1 MSAKRGGLG
10 TNLDSL
16 IPTSLT
22 VGDTEVAQ
30 QNEVPISSISPNP
43 RQPRTVFDE
52 DALNELIA
60 SIKEIGILQP
70 PVVRKVSEGRY
81 ELIMG
86 ERRLRAAKAAGL
98 TTIPV
103 IIRQTPDNEL
113 LREAL
118 IENIHRSQL
127 NPLEEAAAYAGLL
140 TDFGCTHDELATKLG
155 RSRPLISNMLRLLN
169 LPPTVQRKV
178 AAGVISAGHARAL
191 LGLSDEK
198 EIEKLANRIVAEG
211 LSVRATEEIVAIAGP
226 AKKSSKKKA
235 KVGISGATKSRLK
248 QHQREGW
255 ETYKQLTLDTGQQ
268 AYVIEQGVFEWLEET
283 FGLTPFLSKQSM
295 PQGGFTETVDASEI
309 DLPTIWA
316 KVEELSKVQR

>member
-22 VGDTEVAQ
+22 VAGTEVAQ
-30 QNEVPISSISPNP
+30 QNEVSIDAISPNP

-52 DALNELIA
+52 TALNELIA

-70 PVVRKVSEGRY
+70 PVVRQTSPGKY
-81 ELIMG
+81 ELVMG
-86 ERRLRAAKAAGL
+86 ERRFRAAKAAGL
-98 TTIPV
+98 KSIPV

-127 NPLEEAAAYAGLL
+127 NPLEEGAAYAQLL
-140 TDFGCTHDELATKLG
+140 NDFNCTHEELATKLG
-155 RSRPLISNMLRLLN
+155 RSRPLISNTMRLLN

-191 LGLSDEK
+191 LGLTDEQA
-198 EIEKLANRIVAEG
+198 IEKLANRIVAEG
-211 LSVRATEEIVAIAGP
+211 LSVRATEEAVAINSP
-226 AKKSSKKKA
+226 KKK
-235 KVGISGATKSRLK
+235 GATGKSRK
-248 QHQREGW
+248 SAASG
-255 ETYKQLTLDTGQQ
+255 ETLAAAELLSDYLDTRVSIQGVSGKGKI
-268 AYVIEQGVFEWLEET
+268 VIEFAGREDLQRI
-283 FGLTPFLSKQSM
+283 
-295 PQGGFTETVDASEI
+295 VDLIEG
-309 DLPTIWA
+309 
-316 KVEELSKVQR
+316 K

>member
-22 VGDTEVAQ
+22 VGDIEVAQ
-30 QNEVPISSISPNP
+30 QNEVPISSIFPNP

-70 PVVRKVSEGRY
+70 PVVRKVAEGRY

-86 ERRLRAAKAAGL
+86 ERRLRAAKAAGFK
-98 TTIPV
+98 TIPV

-140 TDFGCTHDELATKLG
+140 TDFGCTHEELATKLG

-226 AKKSSKKKA
+226 AKKSAKTKA
-235 KVGISGATKSRLK
+235 KVGISGTALASAELLSD
-248 QHQREGW
+248 
-255 ETYKQLTLDTGQQ
+255 YLDTR
-268 AYVIEQGVFEWLEET
+268 VSIEQGKGKGKITIEFAGNEDL
-283 FGLTPFLSKQSM
+283 QRI
-295 PQGGFTETVDASEI
+295 VDLIEG
-309 DLPTIWA
+309 
-316 KVEELSKVQR
+316 